1 MIKKVGIVGYSAFGQ
16 LMEKHLQDFCA
27 VEIFKRGDLQEL
39 KENNQ
44 EQIQRLQTL
53 DHIIISVTLE
63 SFEEVCGVLSKHIAS
78 NTVVTDVCS
87 VKVSPVEMMQKHFLN
102 NEIVATHPVFGPQ
115 SAAAGLENLKIVT
128 HNVSASTESYLE
140 IKDFLQHKLKLL
152 IIEMTPAEHDHEM
165 AYVQGLSHFIAQALE
180 RMNIPDSPVATYS
193 YRQLLKLRE
202 LIGKDSFELFKTI
215 ENGNPETQKIRDKFR
230 EELSNLESILLQK

>member
-1 MIKKVGIVGYSAFGQ
+1 MD
-16 LMEKHLQDFCA
+16 KHLQEFCTI
-27 VEIFKRGDLQEL
+27 EIFNRDDLHEL
-39 KENNQ
+39 KDSNK
-44 EQIQRLQTL
+44 EQIKRLQSL

-63 SFEEVCGVLSKHIAS
+63 SFEEVCDTLSKHIAS
-78 NTVVTDVCS
+78 NTIVTDVCS
-87 VKVSPVEMMQKHFLN
+87 VKVRPVEIMQKYFLN

-128 HNVSASTESYLE
+128 HNVSASAENYLE
-140 IKDFLQHKLKLL
+140 IKEFLQHKLKLL
-152 IIEMTPAEHDHEM
+152 IIEMAPVEHDHEM

-202 LIGKDSFELFKTI
+202 LIGKDSLELFKTI
-215 ENGNPETQKIRDKFR
+215 ENGNPETKKIRQNFQTH
-230 EELSNLESILLQK
+230 LQGLESLLKE